1 MTVTARTA
9 PKAPPQAGTGER
21 AARAEPT
28 TAPAPDPAT
37 DPAPARDAAT
47 AAPPAADPP
56 ASATTPATP
65 PHPDAP
71 ASAPAPAPASEPPA
85 DQGRPERATA
95 PGPAPSGGPSADAAD
110 AGAARAGKA
119 DTATRAGA
127 DTAARTGTGAGADRR
142 RPGGTATRGGETIRP
157 TGGPGAPR
165 RAPDASGPA
174 ATAPDPPP
182 ARPPA
187 TPPATAPPGT
197 DPSASTGTGPSTDAG
212 TSAGTSTGTGTSAG
226 TGTATGA
233 AGAAA
238 APGVETASDVETE
251 GGATPRERRSAD
263 ARALTQVLF
272 AELSGLE
279 PGTPEHAR
287 VRTALIEANLPLVR
301 YAAAR
306 FRSRNEPIE
315 DVIQVGTIGLINAID
330 RFDPHRGV
338 QFPTFAMPTVV
349 GEIKRYFRDNVRTV
363 HVPRRL
369 HELWVQVSGATEDLT
384 VLHGRSPTT
393 AEIAA
398 RLGIGED
405 EVLACIEAGRSYH
418 ATSLEAAQEG
428 DGLPGLLDRLGY
440 EDPALAGVEH
450 RDLVRHLLVQL
461 PEREQRILLLRYYSN
476 LTQSQIS
483 AELGVSQMHVS
494 RLLSRSFARLRSANR
509 IEP

>member
-1 MTVTARTA
+1 MSARTVPEA
-9 PKAPPQAGTGER
+9 PLQETPAQALGPDAGT
-21 AARAEPT
+21 AN
-28 TAPAPDPAT
+28 AT
-37 DPAPARDAAT
+37 HADPAPG
-47 AAPPAADPP
+47 PDP
-56 ASATTPATP
+56 
-65 PHPDAP
+65 D
-71 ASAPAPAPASEPPA
+71 
-85 DQGRPERATA
+85 
-95 PGPAPSGGPSADAAD
+95 PGPGTGTDRPGP
-110 AGAARAGKA
+110 GTGT
-119 DTATRAGA
+119 DT
-127 DTAARTGTGAGADRR
+127 RTGTGTGAREPLADV
-142 RPGGTATRGGETIRP
+142 
-157 TGGPGAPR
+157 
-165 RAPDASGPA
+165 PDA
-174 ATAPDPPP
+174 
-182 ARPPA
+182 
-187 TPPATAPPGT
+187 PGT
-197 DPSASTGTGPSTDAG
+197 SG
-212 TSAGTSTGTGTSAG
+212 TSDADE
-226 TGTATGA
+226 A
-233 AGAAA
+233 AD
-238 APGVETASDVETE
+238 PDH
-251 GGATPRERRSAD
+251 PRSRGAD

-272 AELSGLE
+272 KEFVALE

-287 VRTALIEANLPLVR
+287 VRAALIEANLPLVR

-306 FRSRNEPIE
+306 FRSRNEPME

-330 RFDPHRGV
+330 RFDPDRGV

-369 HELWVQVSGATEDLT
+369 HELWVQVNGASEDLT
-384 VLHGRSPTT
+384 VLHGRTPTT
-393 AEIAA
+393 AEIAE
-398 RLGIGED
+398 RLRIPED

-509 IEP
+509 IEA

>member
-1 MTVTARTA
+1 MPARTA
-9 PKAPPQAGTGER
+9 PEAPLR
-21 AARAEPT
+21 
-28 TAPAPDPAT
+28 
-37 DPAPARDAAT
+37 RDK
-47 AAPPAADPP
+47 
-56 ASATTPATP
+56 
-65 PHPDAP
+65 
-71 ASAPAPAPASEPPA
+71 PA
-85 DQGRPERATA
+85 DEPDRSDDIAE
-95 PGPAPSGGPSADAAD
+95 PGPADH
-110 AGAARAGKA
+110 
-119 DTATRAGA
+119 TE
-127 DTAARTGTGAGADRR
+127 TGTVQGPRARES
-142 RPGGTATRGGETIRP
+142 RG
-157 TGGPGAPR
+157 
-165 RAPDASGPA
+165 
-174 ATAPDPPP
+174 
-182 ARPPA
+182 
-187 TPPATAPPGT
+187 
-197 DPSASTGTGPSTDAG
+197 
-212 TSAGTSTGTGTSAG
+212 
-226 TGTATGA
+226 
-233 AGAAA
+233 
-238 APGVETASDVETE
+238 
-251 GGATPRERRSAD
+251 AD

-272 AELSGLE
+272 KEFASLE

-287 VRTALIEANLPLVR
+287 VRAALIEANLPLVR

-306 FRSRNEPIE
+306 FRSRNEPME
-315 DVIQVGTIGLINAID
+315 DVVQVGTIGLINAID
-330 RFDPHRGV
+330 RFDPDRGV

-369 HELWVQVSGATEDLT
+369 HELWVQVNGATEDLT

-393 AEIAA
+393 AEIAD
-398 RLGIGED
+398 RLKIAED

-509 IEP
+509 IDA